1 MKIVILHAEKRVGK
15 TSWLMN
21 QCQKWNSVGGILSPD
36 LDNKRKLYNIEDKK
50 FIEFECEFDSL
61 DEYYEIGRFR
71 FLKKSFNIAGEII
84 GDSIKN
90 HSLTILD
97 EYGPLELNGLGFST
111 TIHPLIESENYLP
124 DKNLLIVLRNSLL
137 QELRIRFP
145 RLERFISFSE
155 AQDIAQDHW
164 EYLFH

>member
-36 LDNKRKLYNIEDKK
+36 HDNKRKLYNIEDKK
-50 FIEFECEFDSL
+50 FIDFEWNSDSSE
-61 DEYYEIGRFR
+61 EYYEISRFR
-71 FLKKSFNIAGEII
+71 FLKKSFNIADEII
-84 GDSIKN
+84 SASSEN

-97 EYGPLELNGLGFST
+97 EYGPLELNGLGFAT
-111 TIHPLIESENYLP
+111 TIHPMIESENYLP
-124 DKNLLIVLRNSLL
+124 DRHLLIVLRNSLL
-137 QELRIRFP
+137 QEFHIRFP
-145 RLERFISFSE
+145 RVERFISFSE

-164 EYLFH
+164 EYLFQ